1 MGLPLVAIRSKALV
15 GEADAPAFACPGR
28 PRARGQAAMMQAM
41 DALELAKSAF
51 ALFAIVDPVGVIPI
65 FLLATRGFTL
75 AQSRAAAR
83 VAALTVL
90 GVLTVFAFLGEPLLA
105 FFGIRLAAFSVAG
118 GLLLLL
124 LALSMVEAHVSPQR
138 QTQDEAIE
146 AEEKDSVG
154 VVPLGVPLLAGPGA
168 ITHVIVAA
176 GAAQGNAVQ
185 QGLMLIPVAL
195 VALSVW
201 LAFRAAPAIARRL
214 GKTGI
219 HVVTRLMGLIIAA
232 ISIEMIANGLG
243 TLFPGLL
250 G

>member
-1 MGLPLVAIRSKALV
+1 MDIFELVRAAL
-15 GEADAPAFACPGR
+15 
-28 PRARGQAAMMQAM
+28 
-41 DALELAKSAF
+41 
-51 ALFAIVDPVGVIPI
+51 ALFAIVDPIGVIPI
-65 FLLATRGFTL
+65 FLMATRGFTL
-75 AQSRAAAR
+75 AHSHAAAR
-83 VAALTVL
+83 IAALTVL
-90 GVLTVFAFLGEPLLA
+90 GVLTLFTFVGEPLLL

-124 LALSMVEAHVSPQR
+124 LALSMVQAHVSPQR
-138 QTQDEAIE
+138 QTQDEAQE

-176 GAAQGNAVQ
+176 SAARGDVLHQTA
-185 QGLMLIPVAL
+185 LLIPVAL

-201 LAFRAAPAIARRL
+201 LAFRAAPVIARRL
-214 GKTGI
+214 GNTGI

-243 TLFPGLL
+243 QLFPGLL
-250 G
+250 A

>member
-1 MGLPLVAIRSKALV
+1 
-15 GEADAPAFACPGR
+15 
-28 PRARGQAAMMQAM
+28 MMHDM
-41 DALELAKSAF
+41 DLLELLKAAL

-65 FLLATRGFTL
+65 FLMATHGFTL

-83 VAALTVL
+83 IAALTVL
-90 GVLTVFAFLGEPLLA
+90 GVLTIFAFAGETLLT

-176 GAAQGNAVQ
+176 GALEGHTLQR
-185 QGLMLIPVAL
+185 GLLLIPVGL

-201 LAFRAAPAIARRL
+201 LAFRAAPVIAKRL

-232 ISIEMIANGLG
+232 ISIEMIARGLG
-243 TLFPGLL
+243 ELFPGLL
-250 G
+250 T

>member
-1 MGLPLVAIRSKALV
+1 MDISELIKA
-15 GEADAPAFACPGR
+15 
-28 PRARGQAAMMQAM
+28 
-41 DALELAKSAF
+41 AL

-65 FLLATRGFTL
+65 FLLATQGYTL
-75 AQSRAAAR
+75 AQSHAAAR

-90 GVLTVFAFLGEPLLA
+90 GVLTVFTFIGDPLLG
-105 FFGIRLAAFSVAG
+105 FFGIRMAAFSVAG

-124 LALSMVEAHVSPQR
+124 LSLSMVQAHVSPQR
-138 QTQDEAIE
+138 QTQDEASEVEERE
-146 AEEKDSVG
+146 AVG

-176 GAAQGNAVQ
+176 GAAHGE
-185 QGLMLIPVAL
+185 LLPLSLLLLPVAL

-232 ISIEMIANGLG
+232 ISIEMIASGLG
-243 TLFPGLL
+243 QLFPGLL
-250 G
+250 A